1 VCEAQASSERV
12 IGMTVSREALRD
24 LQALGRAWAEGH
36 VAAGATV
43 EEIEAAAL
51 EAGQA
56 LALGVAEQ
64 GLVASARSSYEGCS
78 RPCGCGRKAKFVG
91 YRPRM
96 LVTVVGEV
104 RVRRPYYH
112 CRHCGTSRRPWDE
125 AAGLSDRCYTP
136 GVKAMVSQAA
146 ARMSYQDAVAFLA
159 ELTPVRLE
167 ESAAQW
173 IVAEVGGRVRQAQ
186 AEEAAHYLGGRA
198 VRPDGPP
205 VERLYVTMDGSCA
218 HIDGEWHEVKTGVV
232 YRARPGPEGLDQSG
246 EKRYLSLQATAE
258 TFAERLYVTALQ
270 AGVHR
275 AEEVVVIGDGAAWIW
290 RYADH
295 HYPGATEIVD
305 YWHACQHLHD
315 LAQLQYGEGSP
326 QGQRWARD
334 QGRRLL
340 ASGPRPL
347 LCALRRMKATSPE
360 AAERL
365 RTTRNYFRHNA
376 HRMRYP
382 EFRARG
388 LMIGSGVAEAACKVA
403 VEQRL
408 KGAGMRWKHDG
419 ADHILALRCLVL
431 NRQTDQIRH
440 FAKAA

>member
-1 VCEAQASSERV
+1 
-12 IGMTVSREALRD
+12 MTVSREALQD
-24 LQALGRAWAEGH
+24 LQTMGREWAERH
-36 VAAGATV
+36 LAAGATPGEV
-43 EEIEAAAL
+43 EAAAV

-64 GLVASARSSYEGCS
+64 GLRASARSSYAGSS
-78 RPCGCGRKAKFVG
+78 RPCGCGRKAKFMG
-91 YRPRM
+91 YRRRM

-104 RVRRPYYH
+104 PVERPYYH
-112 CRHCGTSRRPWDE
+112 CGHCGRGQLPWDK
-125 AAGLSDRCYTP
+125 AAGLSERCYTP

-146 ARMSYQDAVAFLA
+146 ARMSYQDAVEFLA

-167 ESAAQW
+167 ESAAEW
-173 IVAEVGGRVRQAQ
+173 IVKEVGGRVRQAQ
-186 AEEAAHYLGGRA
+186 AQEAEHYLSGRA
-198 VRPDGPP
+198 VLPDGPP
-205 VERLYVTMDGSCA
+205 VDRVYVTMDGSCA

-232 YRARPGPEGLDQSG
+232 YRARPGRDGLDESN

-258 TFAERLYVTALQ
+258 AFAERLYVTALQ

-275 AEEVVVIGDGAAWIW
+275 AEQVVVVGDGAPWIW
-290 RYADH
+290 RYADQ

-305 YWHACQHLHD
+305 YWHACQYLHD
-315 LAQLQYGEGSP
+315 LAKMQYGEGSS

-334 QGRRLL
+334 HCRRLREE
-340 ASGPRPL
+340 GPRPL
-347 LCALRRMKATSPE
+347 LRALRRMKAAGPQ
-360 AAERL
+360 AAEVL
-365 RTTRNYFRHNA
+365 RSTQSYFRNNA

-388 LMIGSGVAEAACKVA
+388 LMIGSGVAEAGCKVV

-408 KGAGMRWKHDG
+408 KRAGMRWKHDG

-431 NRQTDQIRH
+431 NRQTNQIRH
-440 FAKAA
+440 FAQAA